1 VLSTLVFLA
10 VSALVFLGVVVQQ
23 RDARGRDLALQ
34 QLEPARKWLAEYLDD
49 RGYLP
54 PEVPDDSGLLPERP
68 TLAYPAK
75 EEITRLRR
83 HDGPY
88 ALIIGRSLG
97 LITPGMD
104 GCAAIIYDHGKVR
117 IEWLDLATIRAER
130 QKRVDIL
137 NGI

>member
-1 VLSTLVFLA
+1 V
-10 VSALVFLGVVVQQ
+10 VSAVVFLGFVVQQ
-23 RDARGRDLALQ
+23 RDARGRELALQ
-34 QLEPARKWLAEYLDD
+34 QLEPARQWLADYLAE

-54 PEVPDDSGLLPERP
+54 PEVPEDAGHIPERP
-68 TLAYPAK
+68 ALAYPAR

-104 GCAAIIYDHGKVR
+104 GCAAIIYDHGNVYVQ
-117 IEWLDLATIRAER
+117 WLSLDEIRAER

-137 NGI
+137 TAG